1 MLRLRTWAETGLC
14 THWDLADVNNLYYAN
29 EQKKKRRRRRV
40 LSRPEIRTQ
49 WEVAKG
55 CGTAGNRKIVS
66 SGLEQDIQQTS
77 SREAANNE
85 EPRGPMRRG
94 QKVAKREFKT
104 ECSQPLSEE
113 CEQGIRDLASGE
125 TCPLQIYF

>member
-1 MLRLRTWAETGLC
+1 MLRLVLRLRTWAETGLC

-29 EQKKKRRRRRV
+29 EQKKKMV

-77 SREAANNE
+77 SREAANNAE
-85 EPRGPMRRG
+85 SPEAP
-94 QKVAKREFKT
+94 
-104 ECSQPLSEE
+104 
-113 CEQGIRDLASGE
+113 
-125 TCPLQIYF
+125 

>member
-1 MLRLRTWAETGLC
+1 MLRLVLRLRTWAETGLC

-29 EQKKKRRRRRV
+29 EQKKKKKV

-77 SREAANNE
+77 SREAANNA

-94 QKVAKREFKT
+94 QKVAKRI
-104 ECSQPLSEE
+104 Q
-113 CEQGIRDLASGE
+113 D
-125 TCPLQIYF
+125 

>member
-113 CEQGIRDLASGE
+113 CERGIRDLASGE

>member
-1 MLRLRTWAETGLC
+1 MSIISTMQMS
-14 THWDLADVNNLYYAN
+14 THT
-29 EQKKKRRRRRV
+29 KRRV

-77 SREAANNE
+77 SREAANNA

-94 QKVAKREFKT
+94 QKVAKKRIQDK
-104 ECSQPLSEE
+104 CSQPLSEE
-113 CEQGIRDLASGE
+113 CEWGIRDLFLVILSI
-125 TCPLQIYF
+125 LFISLWK